1 LPQNDFAGTALPPGP
16 DYFWPVLMPSAL
28 QAARKVLATP
38 PLGVLPARMRLLFI
52 TTPQR
57 TGGWLA
63 EAFASDSASDV
74 VLEEAVGVT
83 AGLARVRDE
92 AFDAVLLSHD
102 PGELDAL
109 EFVEGLRAGGS
120 NEPMIV
126 LGSQSEQELAALCY
140 EVNADG
146 YACVNTT
153 TTRTLIW
160 TVARAIERHR
170 LIRDNQRYEQTQ
182 RARLQ
187 QEHQEAER
195 LLDQQRQLILD
206 LEALRS
212 TGLNAPT
219 ETTDH
224 PRQPAPAETDL
235 PAPLVHHYREL
246 LRTYV
251 IMGSGNLGDELR
263 MLSELLVRAQ
273 VSPQQAMQLHLTAL
287 EDLLEG
293 LGSRSTRHV
302 LTRADLLVLEVM
314 VNLAEGYRQM
324 YLWRMDPP
332 RQRLLPGFD
341 MADALAAA
349 T

>member
-1 LPQNDFAGTALPPGP
+1 MSTALKE
-16 DYFWPVLMPSAL
+16 
-28 QAARKVLATP
+28 ARKILSTP

-52 TTPQR
+52 TTPLR

-63 EAFASDSASDV
+63 EAFASDSASEV
-74 VLEEAVGVT
+74 VLEEAVGIA

-92 AFDAVLLSHD
+92 VFDAVLLSHE
-102 PGELDAL
+102 PGDLDAL
-109 EFVEGLRAGGS
+109 DFVEGLRAGGS

-126 LGSQSEQELAALCY
+126 LGRQSEQELAALCF

-170 LIRDNQRYEQTQ
+170 LIRENQRFEQSQ
-182 RARLQ
+182 RHRLQ
-187 QEHQEAER
+187 QEHHEADR
-195 LLDQQRQLILD
+195 LLGQQRQMIQD
-206 LEALRS
+206 LEALRRAS
-212 TGLNAPT
+212 G
-219 ETTDH
+219 
-224 PRQPAPAETDL
+224 PAPITGEACADSPAEAATPLTL
-235 PAPLVHHYREL
+235 PEPLVHHYREL

-251 IMGSGNLGDELR
+251 IMGSGNLGDELH
-263 MLSELLVRAQ
+263 MLSELLVNAQ
-273 VSPQQAMQLHLTAL
+273 VSAPQAMQLHLKAL

-324 YLWRMDPP
+324 YLRRVDPP
-332 RQRLLPGFD
+332 RQRLLPGFEL
-341 MADALAAA
+341 AESLAASQP
-349 T
+349 

>member
-1 LPQNDFAGTALPPGP
+1 
-16 DYFWPVLMPSAL
+16 MSAL
-28 QAARKVLATP
+28 KEVRKVLSSP
-38 PLGVLPARMRLLFI
+38 PPGVLPARMRLLFI
-52 TTPQR
+52 TTPLR

-74 VLEEAVGVT
+74 ILEEAVGVA
-83 AGLARVRDE
+83 AGLSRVRDE
-92 AFDAVLLSHD
+92 VFDAVLLSHE

-109 EFVEGLRAGGS
+109 DFVEGLRAGGS

-160 TVARAIERHR
+160 IIARAIERHR
-170 LIRDNQRYEQTQ
+170 LLRENQRYEQAQ
-182 RARLQ
+182 RQRLRS
-187 QEHQEAER
+187 EHQEAER
-195 LLDQQRQLILD
+195 LLTQQRQLIDD
-206 LEALRS
+206 LEALRKPALS
-212 TGLNAPT
+212 LADAEQSPPGQDAP
-219 ETTDH
+219 H
-224 PRQPAPAETDL
+224 SRCAEPPPL

-246 LRTYV
+246 LRTHV
-251 IMGSGNLGDELR
+251 IMGAGNLGEELR
-263 MLSELLVRAQ
+263 LLSELLVTARLSA
-273 VSPQQAMQLHLTAL
+273 SQAMQLHLAAL
-287 EDLLEG
+287 EDLLQG

-314 VNLAEGYRQM
+314 VNLAEGYRQL
-324 YLWRMDPP
+324 YLHRIDPP

-341 MADALAAA
+341 EASSPEAAQ
-349 T
+349 

>member
-1 LPQNDFAGTALPPGP
+1 MATALKE
-16 DYFWPVLMPSAL
+16 
-28 QAARKVLATP
+28 ARKILSTP

-52 TTPQR
+52 TTPLR

-63 EAFASDSASDV
+63 EAFASDSASEV
-74 VLEEAVGVT
+74 VLEEAVGVA

-92 AFDAVLLSHD
+92 VFDAVLLSHD

-109 EFVEGLRAGGS
+109 DFVEGLRAGGS

-126 LGSQSEQELAALCY
+126 LGRQSEQELAALCF

-170 LIRDNQRYEQTQ
+170 LIRENQRFEQSQ
-182 RARLQ
+182 RHRLQ
-187 QEHQEAER
+187 QEHQEADR
-195 LLDQQRQLILD
+195 LLGQQRQMIQD
-206 LEALRS
+206 LEALRRAS
-212 TGLNAPT
+212 G
-219 ETTDH
+219 
-224 PRQPAPAETDL
+224 PAPIAREAYADSAPEDSTPLTL
-235 PAPLVHHYREL
+235 PEPLVHHYREL

-251 IMGSGNLGDELR
+251 IMGSGNLGDELH
-263 MLSELLVRAQ
+263 MLSELLVNAQ
-273 VSPQQAMQLHLTAL
+273 VSAPQAMQLHLKAL

-324 YLWRMDPP
+324 YLRRVDPP

-341 MADALAAA
+341 LAASA
-349 T
+349 ASQP